1 MIKFKGSSVTNYY
14 QAFRGFDN
22 DMLLGSSSPHNIDQV
37 LLAYFFVRVQDKR
50 KKKKKGGYQFYLL
63 SYYHLRKKKSNQIVK
78 LAIAAIISLVDILNL
93 SNGALW
99 RLYPFDICFK
109 INTLLP
115 P

>member
-50 KKKKKGGYQFYLL
+50 KKK
-63 SYYHLRKKKSNQIVK
+63 RKKKETKGRISILFTFILSSKKKKIKSNCEISNSCYYISCRHIELIKWSLV
-78 LAIAAIISLVDILNL
+78 AAIS
-93 SNGALW
+93 
-99 RLYPFDICFK
+99 F
-109 INTLLP
+109 
-115 P
+115 

>member
-50 KKKKKGGYQFYLL
+50 EKKKKI
-63 SYYHLRKKKSNQIVK
+63 KSNQIVK

>member
-50 KKKKKGGYQFYLL
+50 EKKKKK
-63 SYYHLRKKKSNQIVK
+63 KKKKKREDINSIYFHT
-78 LAIAAIISLVDILNL
+78 II
-93 SNGALW
+93 
-99 RLYPFDICFK
+99 
-109 INTLLP
+109 
-115 P
+115 